1 LATLFGVSVAGLA
14 RSRDRAAVGRA
25 ASETL
30 ALAERVR
37 QQLSIA

>member
-1 LATLFGVSVAGLA
+1 LASLFGVSVAGLA
-14 RSRDRAAVGRA
+14 RSRARETVGQAAG
-25 ASETL
+25 ETL